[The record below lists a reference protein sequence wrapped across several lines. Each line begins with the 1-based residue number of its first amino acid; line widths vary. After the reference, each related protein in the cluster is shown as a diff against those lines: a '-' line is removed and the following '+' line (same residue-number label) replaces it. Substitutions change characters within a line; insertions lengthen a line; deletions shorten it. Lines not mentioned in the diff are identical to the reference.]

1 MDVGFD
7 EYVRSQADALDRS
20 HELERSTQLAM
31 GRYARYLR
39 DWLAVFGP
47 DAVSVVLF
55 EDLAIDPLGTLDR
68 LCLRVGL
75 ETGHYL
81 GYRFAIFNRSVTAP
95 SGSSVRMRSAVD
107 ETRLLASRILMRA
120 PRLYRALKTLKRR
133 LEPVARPTQTSAPR
147 SAPLSAETRQ
157 FLSDYYRSDVQEL
170 TRLIGRDVPWT
181 VTGVESTPSPRL
193 P

>member
-1 MDVGFD
+1 
-7 EYVRSQADALDRS
+7 
-20 HELERSTQLAM
+20 
-31 GRYARYLR
+31 
-39 DWLAVFGP
+39 
-47 DAVSVVLF
+47 
-55 EDLAIDPLGTLDR
+55 
-68 LCLRVGL
+68 
-75 ETGHYL
+75 
-81 GYRFAIFNRSVTAP
+81 
-95 SGSSVRMRSAVD
+95 MRSAVD